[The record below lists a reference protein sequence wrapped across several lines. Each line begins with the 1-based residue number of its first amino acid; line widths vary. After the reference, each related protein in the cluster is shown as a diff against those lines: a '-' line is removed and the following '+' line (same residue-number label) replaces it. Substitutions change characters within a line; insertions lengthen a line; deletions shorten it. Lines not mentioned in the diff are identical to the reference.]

1 MIYGDSAIAYGSACA
16 FENGDENFEFNYMR
30 NIIFGMIPTAEGVEA
45 VHKDDTAKWDIL
57 KRGVDFF
64 KENKEVLLYGT
75 LVDYVTHKDKGINI
89 SFGAIE
95 GEFPEVISAVYD
107 YDGAKYVFAYNY
119 AECEKSI
126 TLCEKTLSVKPKS
139 FVAIML

>member
-16 FENGDENFEFNYMR
+16 FENGDGQFEFNYMR

-64 KENKEVLLYGT
+64 KENREVLLYGT

-95 GEFPEVISAVYD
+95 GEFPEVISAVYSL
-107 YDGAKYVFAYNY
+107 DGKEYLFAYNY
-119 AECEKSI
+119 SDSEKVI
-126 TLCEKTLSVKPKS
+126 MLNGKAISVKPKS
-139 FVAIML
+139 FAKYC